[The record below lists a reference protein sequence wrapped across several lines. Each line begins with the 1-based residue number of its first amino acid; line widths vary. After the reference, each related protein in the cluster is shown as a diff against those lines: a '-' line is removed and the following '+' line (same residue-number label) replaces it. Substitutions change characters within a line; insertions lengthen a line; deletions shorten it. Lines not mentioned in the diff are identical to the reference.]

1 MAGRRLQNLGH
12 GRVKLLT
19 DLADIVAQSNPSG
32 VSYREPEMH
41 LHGKP
46 AGIVSFELSYLT
58 VNGHRAADKTIYN
71 ITNVIGWLIVRGSVY
86 ILKLRYRKVAAIN
99 YKLR

>member
-12 GRVKLLT
+12 GRVKLLS

-32 VSYREPEMH
+32 VSYREPGMH

-46 AGIVSFELSYLT
+46 AGMVSFEYLT

-71 ITNVIGWLIVRGSVY
+71 TSRNRCKECISG
-86 ILKLRYRKVAAIN
+86 
-99 YKLR
+99 